1 MSKLYPISVEGEA
14 QFGNLIYHT
23 LRTFL
28 VNPSNSVVFEFQCM
42 MRLECPRPG
51 S

>member
-28 VNPSNSVVFEFQCM
+28 VNPSNSVVSEGIEFLAQT
-42 MRLECPRPG
+42 EIF
-51 S
+51 